1 MHSIYH
7 TRIVRRTYALLN
19 RATRTAFLLK
29 FSDITIRRCLR
40 STERNTYMQPAPS
53 TDITENCLLSKIE
66 NELLITLRELKETI
80 LATKSVSVSQQ
91 LVHIVLKTL
100 GFSRKTGVLVHPR
113 PASTEIAT
121 TTKFQERFYRYEA
134 AARWFFFQ
142 SMRSV
147 SDENFGACMG
157 IRGAVAR

>member
-1 MHSIYH
+1 
-7 TRIVRRTYALLN
+7 
-19 RATRTAFLLK
+19 
-29 FSDITIRRCLR
+29 
-40 STERNTYMQPAPS
+40 MQPAPS